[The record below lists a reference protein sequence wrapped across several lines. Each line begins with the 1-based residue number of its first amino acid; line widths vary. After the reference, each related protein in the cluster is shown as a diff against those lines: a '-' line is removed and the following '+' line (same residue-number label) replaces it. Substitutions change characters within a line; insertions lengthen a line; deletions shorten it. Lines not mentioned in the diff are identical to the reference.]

1 MKRYTLLILL
11 LVLVTLTACGGGGG
25 GSTTAS
31 GTVALF
37 VTDNLEEFN
46 QVTTTITGVEILHTG
61 SGASCSIL
69 SDPVTLDIAELS
81 SEFLL
86 LDLTHCAAGQFNR
99 IRVDMD
105 RNVELTLNEITDEE
119 CTFTSY
125 KDNENKPNVLQ
136 CNGDTCS
143 MEINGMVN
151 VVVRKSTSLVLDF
164 DLKEFE
170 VENFGEPGCGVT
182 MKVEPL
188 NANDVDDK
196 KNRGNRESI
205 KGIISNLDSTNKT
218 FTLTK
223 KKDIFTVVYTGVN
236 QEGIDKL
243 LLFAQDSRLKTKV
256 RCSTIDLTSRE
267 CVASEIHVH
276 VEGTVSD
283 LTAATFNL
291 TFNPQISVDYTG
303 AEVEGTLVDDAKAE
317 VKLFEFNGR
326 SYLALEV
333 EVESQDKSKEIK

>member
-1 MKRYTLLILL
+1 M
-11 LVLVTLTACGGGGG
+11 
-25 GSTTAS
+25 
-31 GTVALF
+31 ALF

-61 SGASCSIL
+61 SGASCLIL

-99 IRVDMD
+99 IRVEMD
-105 RNVELTLNEITDEE
+105 RNVELTLNGITNEE

-125 KDNENKPNVLQ
+125 KDSENKPNVLQ

-151 VVVRKSTSLVLDF
+151 VTVNKNTSLVLDF

-170 VENFGEPGCGVT
+170 VEAFGEPECSVT

-188 NANDVDDK
+188 NANDIKDK
-196 KNRGNRESI
+196 KNRGNREAV
-205 KGIISNLDSTNKT
+205 KGIVSDLNSINKT

-223 KKDIFTVVYTGVN
+223 KKNIFTVVYTGVN
-236 QEGIDKL
+236 QEGIDDL
-243 LLFAQDSRLKTKV
+243 LLFAQDNQLKTKV
-256 RCSTIDLTSRE
+256 RCSAIDLTSRGCE
-267 CVASEIHVH
+267 AIEIYVH
-276 VEGTVSD
+276 VDGTVSD
-283 LTAATFNL
+283 LTATTFNL
-291 TFNPQISVDYTG
+291 TFNPEISVDYSG
-303 AEVEGTLVDDAKAE
+303 AEVEGNLADDARVE
-317 VKLFEFNGR
+317 VKLFEFNSK
-326 SYLALEV
+326 SYRALEV
-333 EVESQDKSKEIK
+333 EVESQD

>member
-11 LVLVTLTACGGGGG
+11 LVLITLTACGGGGG
-25 GSTTAS
+25 STAAS

-46 QVTTTITGVEILHTG
+46 QVTTTITGVKILHTG

-99 IRVDMD
+99 IRVEMD
-105 RNVELTLNEITDEE
+105 RSVELTLNEITDEE
-119 CTFTSY
+119 CTYTSY

-136 CNGDTCS
+136 CSGDTCS

-151 VVVRKSTSLVLDF
+151 VTVNKSTSLVLDF

-170 VENFGEPGCGVT
+170 VEAFGEPGCSVT

-196 KNRGNRESI
+196 KNRGNKESV
-205 KGIISNLDSTNKT
+205 KGIISDLNSKNKT

-223 KKDIFTVVYTGVN
+223 KGNIFTVLYIGVN
-236 QEGIDKL
+236 QEGIDDL
-243 LLFAQDSRLKTKV
+243 LLFAQDNQLKTKV
-256 RCSTIDLTSRE
+256 RCSAIDLTNRE
-267 CVASEIHVH
+267 CEATEIYVH

-283 LTAATFNL
+283 LTAATFAL
-291 TFNPQISVDYTG
+291 TFNPEISVDYSG
-303 AEVEGTLVDDAKAE
+303 AEVEGTLADDAEVE
-317 VKLFEFNGR
+317 VKLFEYNGK
-326 SYLALEV
+326 SYRALEV
-333 EVESQDKSKEIK
+333 EVESQGKH